1 MNKKLFC
8 LAAASLIWTGAAMGL
23 SPEAEAADADTSKPC
38 AEQQGQKASADGDW
52 MPSPDEYEGL
62 SRKVL
67 EYSKAFDEIIETA
80 KESELTEADWEPLEK
95 LVDTEDYERMGVFL
109 DDEAEVIDWQ
119 QYKKYISQYVATHT
133 SWDGKLRR
141 ITEVPGLVILELEE
155 HNTANGVT
163 DISNTVT
170 IYEFNDDGKID
181 HLDVYVMPLP

>member
-8 LAAASLIWTGAAMGL
+8 LAAAGLIWTGAAMGL
-23 SPEAEAADADTSKPC
+23 APEAEAANADAAKSS
-38 AEQQGQKASADGDW
+38 AEHQGQKATADGGW
-52 MPSPDEYEGL
+52 MPSPDEYTGL

-109 DDEAEVIDWQ
+109 GDEAEIIDWQ
-119 QYKKYISQYVATHT
+119 KYKKYISQYAAHT

-155 HNTANGVT
+155 HNTVNGVT